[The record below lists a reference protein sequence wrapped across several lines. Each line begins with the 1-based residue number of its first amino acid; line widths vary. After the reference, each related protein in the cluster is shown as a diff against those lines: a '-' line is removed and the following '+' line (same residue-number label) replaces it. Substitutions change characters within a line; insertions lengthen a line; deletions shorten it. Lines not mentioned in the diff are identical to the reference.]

1 MVAYKN
7 RLPEK
12 NATNRVILSQVA
24 RLRHDRVNTPILQKN
39 IEKIMLFLVFKEIW
53 Q

>member
-7 RLPEK
+7 HLSETS
-12 NATNRVILSQVA
+12 ATNRVILSQVA
-24 RLRHDRVNTPILQKN
+24 RLQQHRVNTPLLQKN
-39 IEKIMLFLVFKEIW
+39 IGKIMIILAFKEIL